1 MNGHTCTV
9 CKEFKAL
16 DAFAIRRT
24 HRPGK
29 PVSVCTPCKVSY
41 NKRRRAEVPDVVK
54 DIEKR
59 SKFKTQYGITL
70 DDYYSMLKRQGDG
83 CGICKEKTPGGRT
96 KFFVVDHCHTTGK
109 VRGLLCT
116 KCNRGLGL
124 FNDNTD
130 KLLNAINYLK
140 GA

>member
-1 MNGHTCTV
+1 MDGHTCRA
-9 CKEFKAL
+9 CKEFKSL
-16 DAFAIRRT
+16 EFFAIQKSY
-24 HRPGK
+24 RPGK
-29 PVSVCTPCKVSY
+29 PVSVCTPCRVQY
-41 NKRRRAEVPDVVK
+41 NKKRRLEVPEVVK
-54 DIEKR
+54 DIERR

-70 DDYYSMLKRQGDG
+70 DDYYAMLGRQGDG
-83 CGICKEKTPGGRT
+83 CGICKAPTPGGRT
-96 KFFVVDHCHTTGK
+96 KFFAVDHCHTTGK

-130 KLLNAINYLK
+130 KLLNAVNYLK

>member
-9 CKEFKAL
+9 CQEFKTL
-16 DAFAIRRT
+16 DAFVIRRT

-29 PVSVCTPCKVSY
+29 PVSVCTPCKVGY
-41 NKRRRAEVPDVVK
+41 NKRRRAEAPEVVK
-54 DIEKR
+54 DIERR

-70 DDYYSMLKRQGDG
+70 DDYHSMLERQDNG

-96 KFFVVDHCHTTGK
+96 QFFAVDHCHTTGK

-124 FNDNTD
+124 FNDNTG
-130 KLLNAINYLK
+130 KLLSAINYLK